1 MPIKSALV
9 YAGIAVLAVVTLI
22 VAWYALDVLL
32 LGFIGVLVAILLR
45 APADALAA
53 RTPLSPNLSL
63 AIVCVIVFAGLGA
76 LLWLFG
82 RTIAAQSLEL
92 FDRLPQII
100 ETAKEGLRSTDA
112 GERAVRLAEE
122 SGALESS
129 QGHFLGRG
137 LGMIGATF
145 GALAHMVII
154 IFFGVFLAAQPK
166 IYIRGILHLVPK
178 PQRPRARELL
188 GEMGSVLRR
197 WLVGQSLL
205 AAVVATIT
213 GVGLMLI
220 GAPFALPLAILAGL
234 MEFVPYI
241 GPFVSAVPAIVIGFG
256 EGAQVALWIALL
268 YLAVQV
274 LESYILAPL
283 IQHRAVELAPALVLF
298 AQVLMGVL
306 AGPLGVVVAT
316 PLAAVTLVAV
326 KMLYVEDGLGDEA
339 V

>member
-1 MPIKSALV
+1 MPIKNALV
-9 YAGIAVLAVVTLI
+9 YAGVAVLAVVALI

-63 AIVCVIVFAGLGA
+63 AVVCVVVFAALGA
-76 LLWLFG
+76 LAWLFG
-82 RTIAAQSLEL
+82 RTIVGQSLEL

-112 GERAVRLAEE
+112 GERAVQLAEE

-129 QGHFLGRG
+129 QGQFLGRG

-154 IFFGVFLAAQPK
+154 LFFGLFLAAQPK

-205 AAVVATIT
+205 AAVVATVT

-241 GPFVSAVPAIVIGFG
+241 GPFISAVPAIVIGFG
-256 EGAQVALWIALL
+256 EGAQMALWVALL

-274 LESYILAPL
+274 LESYVLAPL

-316 PLAAVTLVAV
+316 PLAAVALVAV